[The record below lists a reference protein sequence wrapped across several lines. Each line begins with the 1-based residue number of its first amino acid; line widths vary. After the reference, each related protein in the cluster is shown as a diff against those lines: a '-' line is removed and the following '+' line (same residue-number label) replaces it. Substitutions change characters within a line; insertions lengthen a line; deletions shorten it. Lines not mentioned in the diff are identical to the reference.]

1 MHPAQ
6 RNQNICTALDANIL
20 ITMLNMNRLELL
32 AELKG
37 YEFYVPDQ
45 VVEEIHRKV
54 QRERLREAI
63 KAGWLKEID
72 ITDIAEIEMYAKY
85 RQRFGK
91 GESAC
96 LAVGR
101 KRGWTVA
108 TDDKA
113 VKREAA
119 AVMGTENLLDTEA
132 ILAAAVEQGILSSAE
147 LATIHEGYSF

>member
-1 MHPAQ
+1 M
-6 RNQNICTALDANIL
+6 ALDANIL
-20 ITMLNMNRLELL
+20 ITLLNMNRLDIM
-32 AELKG
+32 AGLKG

-63 KAGWLKEID
+63 KAGWLKEIEV
-72 ITDIAEIEMYAKY
+72 TDIAEMEIYAQY
-85 RQRFGK
+85 RHRFGK

-101 KRGWTVA
+101 NRKWIVA

-113 VKREAA
+113 VKREVST
-119 AVMGTENLLDTEA
+119 VMGSGNLLDTGA
-132 ILAAAVEQGILSSAE
+132 ILAIAVKQGVLTSAE
-147 LATIHEGYSF
+147 LKELHENFSF

>member
-1 MHPAQ
+1 MTPAP
-6 RNQNICTALDANIL
+6 RNRNICVVLDANIL
-20 ITMLNMNRLELL
+20 ITLLNMNRLELL

-63 KAGWLKEID
+63 KAGWLKEIEV
-72 ITDIAEIEMYAKY
+72 TDIAEMEIYAQY
-85 RQRFGK
+85 RHRFGK

-101 KRGWTVA
+101 NRKWPVA
-108 TDDKA
+108 TDDRA
-113 VKREAA
+113 VKREVTT
-119 AVMGTENLLDTEA
+119 VMGSVNLLDTGT
-132 ILAAAVEQGILSSAE
+132 ILAIAVKQGALTNAE
-147 LATIHEGYSF
+147 VKEIHKNFSF

>member
-1 MHPAQ
+1 MNPSP
-6 RNQNICTALDANIL
+6 RNRNICVALDANIL
-20 ITMLNMNRLELL
+20 ITLLNMNRLELL

-37 YEFYVPDQ
+37 YELYVPDQ

-63 KAGWLKEID
+63 KAGWLNEIQV
-72 ITDIAEIEMYAKY
+72 TDIAEIEIYAKY

-101 KRGWTVA
+101 NRKWPVA

-113 VKREAA
+113 VKKEVAT
-119 AVMGTENLLDTEA
+119 VMGGGNLLDTSA
-132 ILAAAVEQGILSSAE
+132 ILAIAVKQGVLTSAE
-147 LATIHEGYSF
+147 LKALHENFSF

>member
-1 MHPAQ
+1 M
-6 RNQNICTALDANIL
+6 ALDANIL
-20 ITMLNMNRLELL
+20 ITLLNMNRLDIM
-32 AELKG
+32 AGLKG

-63 KAGWLKEID
+63 KAGWLKEIEV
-72 ITDIAEIEMYAKY
+72 TDIAEIEIYAKY

-101 KRGWTVA
+101 NRKWAVA
-108 TDDKA
+108 TDDRT
-113 VKREAA
+113 VKREVST
-119 AVMGTENLLDTEA
+119 VMGSGNLLDTST
-132 ILAAAVEQGILSSAE
+132 ILAMAVKQGVLTTPELAE
-147 LATIHEGYSF
+147 LRANYSF